1 VKKKTDFMQKDYE
14 RVSRLLGDLFEVNS
28 DIIEQIY
35 CHIQKNG
42 IGSFFNHPEAFGFSP
57 DVVEKLNAV
66 GMVLYGIGEKSLSDV
81 QNTKDR
87 GGGVIYARK
96 L

>member
-1 VKKKTDFMQKDYE
+1 MKKKNDFTQKDYE

-42 IGSFFNHPEAFGFSP
+42 IGSLLNHPEASGFSP
-57 DVVEKLNAV
+57 NVVEKLEAV
-66 GMVLYGIGEKSLSDV
+66 GMVLYGIGEESLSDV

-87 GGGVIYARK
+87 GEG
-96 L
+96 

>member
-1 VKKKTDFMQKDYE
+1 MKKKTDFMQKDYE

-42 IGSFFNHPEAFGFSP
+42 IAFGFSP